1 MRVRIDGNRHGR
13 NFVGLMPPVKSFS
26 EWGLCENNILL
37 RMTLSAFGFL
47 VNSLLTINW
56 ANFAG

>member
-1 MRVRIDGNRHGR
+1 M
-13 NFVGLMPPVKSFS
+13 LPVKSFS
-26 EWGLCENNILL
+26 EWGLCENNILPH
-37 RMTLSAFGFL
+37 TTFSAVGFP